1 MTAQLSRER
10 LEALANIQSLECM
23 ALPASHAE
31 SAEMARMLLAGMD
44 SKPVA
49 WTDEQELR
57 DLEKSGCAYL
67 FTVNPITPNADPRRV
82 IKLYTAPPAPVMPVE
97 LHPDTQKLVADFCA
111 ALAEKLYKAQLK
123 YGYDADWKQDGW
135 PSQCQA
141 HFHQHIAKGDPRDVA
156 AYCAFMW
163 YHGWKTEPAPV
174 ADDYFASLVT
184 QARARADKA
193 MHKFP
198 QPNYVLNKVAEES
211 GEVIKAVIHYTEGR
225 EEWQNVEGEI
235 IDNLAMLIRLVQEG
249 DQVIGFTPP
258 TDCRAAMLKQTCT
271 CPSGD
276 GSLRW
281 PCPDHPPEP
290 LRTSTVP
297 DGWKLVP
304 VDATRAMID
313 AARRVE
319 EDGYDAMH
327 KAMLAAAPAAP
338 EQEV

>member
-10 LEALANIQSLECM
+10 LEEKLLEHIKHGGDSEEETM
-23 ALPASHAE
+23 I
-31 SAEMARMLLAGMD
+31 RMLLAGMCSEPVGVFNIGSETCPD
-44 SKPVA
+44 HLVA
-49 WTDEQELR
+49 WTAKGQNL
-57 DLEKSGCAYL
+57 
-67 FTVNPITPNADPRRV
+67 PNGV
-82 IKLYTAPPAPVMPVE
+82 YWLHTAP
-97 LHPDTQKLVADFCA
+97 
-111 ALAEKLYKAQLK
+111 
-123 YGYDADWKQDGW
+123 
-135 PSQCQA
+135 
-141 HFHQHIAKGDPRDVA
+141 
-156 AYCAFMW
+156 
-163 YHGWKTEPAPV
+163 PAPV

-193 MHKFP
+193 MRKFP

-225 EEWQNVEGEI
+225 EEWRNVEGEI

-258 TDCRAAMLKQTCT
+258 TDCLGAMLKQTCT

-281 PCPDHPPEP
+281 PCPDHPPET
-290 LRTSTVP
+290 LGTSTVP

-304 VDATRAMID
+304 VEPTAEMCKA
-313 AARRVE
+313 
-319 EDGYDAMH
+319 GYEAQDKWPSEQCDNFKERH
-327 KAMLAAAPAAP
+327 YSFSQPRYKAMLAEAPTAP

>member
-1 MTAQLSRER
+1 MTAQLSQER
-10 LEALANIQSLECM
+10 RDIIEQTANHIISRKATSEQSENLKAVAELALLA
-23 ALPASHAE
+23 
-31 SAEMARMLLAGMD
+31 LAGMD

-49 WTDEQELR
+49 KVE
-57 DLEKSGCAYL
+57 
-67 FTVNPITPNADPRRV
+67 TVGVCWYADNGVPR
-82 IKLYTAPPAPVMPVE
+82 KPAVG
-97 LHPDTQKLVADFCA
+97 
-111 ALAEKLYKAQLK
+111 EKLY
-123 YGYDADWKQDGW
+123 
-135 PSQCQA
+135 
-141 HFHQHIAKGDPRDVA
+141 A
-156 AYCAFMW
+156 AP
-163 YHGWKTEPAPV
+163 PAPV

-193 MHKFP
+193 MRKFP

-211 GEVIKAVIHYTEGR
+211 GEVIKAAIHYTEGR
-225 EEWQNVEGEI
+225 EEWRNVEGEI

-290 LRTSTVP
+290 VTAATVP

-304 VDATRAMID
+304 VEPTLAMLTVLGFTGSFESMKQ
-313 AARRVE
+313 RYE
-319 EDGYDAMH
+319 
-327 KAMLAAAPAAP
+327 AMLAAAPQPQNEQQNIPGGWIKCSERMPDAGSEQRVCAYTPSPHIDVRFRMVKASMFKQVCCDATHWQYMAAP
-338 EQEV
+338 EQEE

>member
-10 LEALANIQSLECM
+10 LEEKLLEHIKHGGDSEEETM
-23 ALPASHAE
+23 I
-31 SAEMARMLLAGMD
+31 RMLLAGMD
-44 SKPVA
+44 SEPVA

-67 FTVNPITPNADPRRV
+67 FTVKPITPNADPRRV
-82 IKLYTAPPAPVMPVE
+82 IRLYTTP
-97 LHPDTQKLVADFCA
+97 
-111 ALAEKLYKAQLK
+111 
-123 YGYDADWKQDGW
+123 
-135 PSQCQA
+135 
-141 HFHQHIAKGDPRDVA
+141 
-156 AYCAFMW
+156 
-163 YHGWKTEPAPV
+163 PAPV
-174 ADDYFASLVT
+174 ADDYFASIVT

-193 MHKFP
+193 MRKFP

-225 EEWQNVEGEI
+225 EEWRNVEGEI

-290 LRTSTVP
+290 VTAATVP
-297 DGWKLVP
+297 DDTKRLDWLDAQNKRLNEYYGTSYGWKFDANFQRNAMMLNDSNYP
-304 VDATRAMID
+304 VMTVRQAID
-313 AARRVE
+313 E
-319 EDGYDAMH
+319 
-327 KAMLAAAPAAP
+327 AMLAAAPAAP
-338 EQEV
+338 E